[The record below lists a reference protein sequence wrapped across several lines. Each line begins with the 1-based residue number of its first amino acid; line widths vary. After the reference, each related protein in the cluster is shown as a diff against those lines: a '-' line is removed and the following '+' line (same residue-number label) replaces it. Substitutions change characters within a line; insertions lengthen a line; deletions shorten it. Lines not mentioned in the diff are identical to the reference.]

1 MIKEI
6 KKEEENFIPKVN
18 NFQEKN
24 SIFNC
29 IIHIIYFTPEIFSF
43 WDKNKIWI
51 VIDLKNIREKNIDFL
66 EWIILINLHRYY
78 IFFKSKT
85 FL

>member
-1 MIKEI
+1 MAYNQTKWSKLQPMFKEI
-6 KKEEENFIPKVN
+6 KKEEVNFIPKAN

-43 WDKNKIWI
+43 WDKNG
-51 VIDLKNIREKNIDFL
+51 LL
-66 EWIILINLHRYY
+66 LI
-78 IFFKSKT
+78 
-85 FL
+85 